1 MEADFNVKDFD
12 SRNSGNVYPIFYM
25 TPKKD
30 EAASI
35 EAGRPIFK
43 DVEYV
48 KIIVPGGSTSV
59 VDKPVRQDDRD
70 RFRAAYEKFKAGDSE
85 QIVGTPLKEIP
96 WLTRSQIEELAYLKV
111 RTLENLAELN
121 DSVCTSTP
129 GMFDIKAKAKDWL
142 KKAEGAKPFMALTA
156 ELEALRAEINALKKA
171 AKQ

>member
-30 EAASI
+30 EAASVD
-35 EAGRPIFK
+35 AGRPIFK

-59 VDKPVRQDDRD
+59 VDKPVRDDDRN

-121 DSVCTSTP
+121 DNVCTSTP
-129 GMFDIKAKAKDWL
+129 GMFDIKAKA
-142 KKAEGAKPFMALTA
+142 
-156 ELEALRAEINALKKA
+156 
-171 AKQ
+171 